1 MPVSQMTITEELSRL
16 RSESSALRKQN
27 ARLRNSNALLR
38 QRATALAAENKQQ
51 KQRIR
56 ELEEQVQSIQVQLES
71 LQEALFGRRKRK
83 AKESINQEKQ
93 KRKQSS
99 RTAASYQR
107 KQPDASE
114 ITHIQEY
121 HQVSCPDC
129 SHPLTHLEEV
139 VRYEEDL
146 PDLEILPKVLKQV
159 TKKIIQRGYCRRC
172 KRVHSS
178 HPIKSPTTTLGE
190 NVQKYIAYL
199 IVIMRLS
206 YEQVRNFLNDTAT
219 ITISDGEITRI
230 LTRQSELLQEE
241 EDRLLRAIR
250 DAPSGHMDE
259 TTWKV
264 QKEEQGK
271 YCWIYR
277 SAMSE
282 DTIFLMGRSRG
293 KKNAAELRGA
303 YSDQVGITDDYGAYK
318 NLFSKHQLCMA
329 HPARKLRELAQ
340 SQALPSN
347 KRKLCSEA
355 YNQFSTIY
363 HELRAI
369 LSSPFNKKVWA
380 SKREEYLHRFKEL
393 ASPNGADPK
402 SLQKIKASLYEN
414 AENYLTCLDQP
425 GIPCDNNKAERGIRH
440 IVIKRRISYGS
451 KSQRGAEVFGI
462 LASTMLSLWWRKPQ
476 NFFAEY
482 NAMIS

>member
-159 TKKIIQRGYCRRC
+159 TKK
-172 KRVHSS
+172 
-178 HPIKSPTTTLGE
+178 
-190 NVQKYIAYL
+190 
-199 IVIMRLS
+199 
-206 YEQVRNFLNDTAT
+206 
-219 ITISDGEITRI
+219 
-230 LTRQSELLQEE
+230 
-241 EDRLLRAIR
+241 
-250 DAPSGHMDE
+250 
-259 TTWKV
+259 
-264 QKEEQGK
+264 
-271 YCWIYR
+271 
-277 SAMSE
+277 
-282 DTIFLMGRSRG
+282 
-293 KKNAAELRGA
+293 
-303 YSDQVGITDDYGAYK
+303 
-318 NLFSKHQLCMA
+318 
-329 HPARKLRELAQ
+329 
-340 SQALPSN
+340 
-347 KRKLCSEA
+347 
-355 YNQFSTIY
+355 
-363 HELRAI
+363 
-369 LSSPFNKKVWA
+369 
-380 SKREEYLHRFKEL
+380 
-393 ASPNGADPK
+393 
-402 SLQKIKASLYEN
+402 
-414 AENYLTCLDQP
+414 
-425 GIPCDNNKAERGIRH
+425 
-440 IVIKRRISYGS
+440 
-451 KSQRGAEVFGI
+451 
-462 LASTMLSLWWRKPQ
+462 
-476 NFFAEY
+476 
-482 NAMIS
+482 